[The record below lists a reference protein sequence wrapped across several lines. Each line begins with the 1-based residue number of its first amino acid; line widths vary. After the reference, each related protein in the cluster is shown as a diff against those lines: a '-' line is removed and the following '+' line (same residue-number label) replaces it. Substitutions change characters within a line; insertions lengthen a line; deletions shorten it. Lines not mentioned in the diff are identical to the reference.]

1 MSYTRKKGRDFGK
14 FFTDDEYAKVNEV
27 CRRYADA
34 MDGIAGMNLQ
44 YSSIKRFDA
53 MCTAPAALSGDVA
66 SDLEMELAHY
76 VPGVVTVGEARI
88 SDIGGGMHRVQVPLF
103 PAR

>member
-1 MSYTRKKGRDFGK
+1 MSYMKKRGSDFGK
-14 FFTDDEYAKVNEV
+14 FFTDDEFEKVNEV

-34 MDGIAGMNLQ
+34 VPGLKGMNLQ

-53 MCTAPAALSGDVA
+53 MCTAPAALSGSVA

-88 SDIGGGMHRVQVPLF
+88 SEIGDGTHRVQVPLF
-103 PAR
+103 PAQ